1 MSHITWQNRVAHQ
14 SSDHTAKGGCPTP
27 T

>member
-14 SSDHTAKGGCPTP
+14 SSDYKSDRMPGSA
-27 T
+27 